1 MLKFSGAVIWRLG
14 SRGSIR
20 KYSAPGATVVKTSKL
35 DGDRISDKI
44 AANADDERDNTG
56 KTKGG
61 GLLLFLT
68 LPGFLLCIILQN
80 KIGTIV
86 FRKYCCNLPTAKTL

>member
-61 GLLLFLT
+61 GLLLF
-68 LPGFLLCIILQN
+68 FNIAWLLALYYSSKQN
-80 KIGTIV
+80 TIV